1 VSGGNNT
8 APKVT
13 GELANV
19 MLLTIIPSN
28 SSIFNEGI
36 CHIMILLLLPYQTGL
51 KIEKM
56 FILYFVD

>member
-36 CHIMILLLLPYQTGL
+36 CHIMIILLPYQTGL